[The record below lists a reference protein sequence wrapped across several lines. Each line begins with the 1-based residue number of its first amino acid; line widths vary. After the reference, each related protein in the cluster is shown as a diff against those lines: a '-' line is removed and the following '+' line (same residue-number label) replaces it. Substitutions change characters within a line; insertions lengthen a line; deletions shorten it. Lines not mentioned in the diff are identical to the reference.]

1 MTELAVPG
9 RAETP
14 SSYSGV
20 ELKKKKITS
29 KAQPEFRLSLPRAR
43 TLGCKMSENFEQPK
57 AEYEAFRESST
68 QLEYELESEV
78 TRVNGLWR
86 VSEEKLRQSEKQRIS
101 MKNILTEEVR
111 EL

>member
-1 MTELAVPG
+1 
-9 RAETP
+9 
-14 SSYSGV
+14 
-20 ELKKKKITS
+20 
-29 KAQPEFRLSLPRAR
+29 
-43 TLGCKMSENFEQPK
+43 MSDNFEQLK

-86 VSEEKLRQSEKQRIS
+86 VSEEKRRQSEKQRIS

>member
-1 MTELAVPG
+1 MTHNQGQEKTGTIIQEPIVETLKNLSTQELDVANV
-9 RAETP
+9 RRK
-14 SSYSGV
+14 
-20 ELKKKKITS
+20 LKHS
-29 KAQPEFRLSLPRAR
+29 
-43 TLGCKMSENFEQPK
+43 KMSENFEQLK

-78 TRVNGLWR
+78 TRVNELWR